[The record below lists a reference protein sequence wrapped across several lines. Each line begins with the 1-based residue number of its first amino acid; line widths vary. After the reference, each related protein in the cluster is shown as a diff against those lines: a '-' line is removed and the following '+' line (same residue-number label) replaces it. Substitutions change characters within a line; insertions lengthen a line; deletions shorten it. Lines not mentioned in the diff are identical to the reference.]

1 MSTIYGELGTFWP
14 TPYGNVARVI
24 SGFVGGYGV
33 AGGGGRAGFPVVGG
47 YLFGSFI
54 GIVNSEELRGHL
66 PEYLFL
72 WPLAPSGLL
81 LFLQS

>member
-1 MSTIYGELGTFWP
+1 MK
-14 TPYGNVARVI
+14 VARVI
-24 SGFVGGYGV
+24 SRFVGGYGP
-33 AGGGGRAGFPVVGG
+33 AGGGGKAGSVVGG
-47 YLFGSFI
+47 GLFGSFM
-54 GIVNSEELRGHL
+54 GMVKSEGFNGHL